1 MTQLPCFTARRALCV
16 LGASLLAACAA
27 PTVLNTQWL
36 NPQFAGQPP
45 MRSILVLGITRDP
58 TNRRVFED
66 QMVAQLA
73 ARGVRAVPSYR
84 FAPDAG
90 AVEQVKLEQAVKE
103 AGVAGVLL
111 TRVVNVTEQVNVAPG
126 MMMGPPMG
134 YGFGGFYGYYGGMWA
149 ASYYMPPTVYTTQ
162 HVAAD
167 TRLFE
172 TGRFTVV
179 WSATTT
185 TTPGGGSAGALFEQF
200 SQLIVGALAKDG
212 LV

>member
-1 MTQLPCFTARRALCV
+1 
-16 LGASLLAACAA
+16 
-27 PTVLNTQWL
+27 
-36 NPQFAGQPP
+36 
-45 MRSILVLGITRDP
+45 
-58 TNRRVFED
+58 
-66 QMVAQLA
+66 
-73 ARGVRAVPSYR
+73 
-84 FAPDAG
+84 
-90 AVEQVKLEQAVKE
+90 
-103 AGVAGVLL
+103 
-111 TRVVNVTEQVNVAPG
+111 
-126 MMMGPPMG
+126 
-134 YGFGGFYGYYGGMWA
+134 
-149 ASYYMPPTVYTTQ
+149 MPPTVYTTQ